1 MEVMMSGPDQPVLYA
16 VEEHVAWITLNRPER
31 ANAISDATVSGLLEA
46 FDRATDDRDVR
57 AVAITADGDRFFCA
71 GRDLK
76 ELNEKRA
83 QGVKVTAQ
91 MGGTQRNTYEALF
104 ELPKPTV
111 AVINGAAYGGGLELT
126 LACDLRIASRSAK
139 LAAPEAKRGMGANF
153 ASVMLPNLIARHH
166 ALEILYT
173 GDPVTAERALE
184 IGLINAVAEPDA
196 LRSDARAMLDRI
208 VVNAPL
214 SLRRFKETAVKSIG
228 LPISAA
234 LRLNVYPNPYE
245 SEDREEG
252 VRAYVEGRP
261 PRWQAR

>member
-1 MEVMMSGPDQPVLYA
+1 MSSSEQPVLYA
-16 VEEHVAWITLNRPER
+16 VDKHVAWITLNRPER
-31 ANAISDATVSGLLEA
+31 ANAISDATVEGLLDA
-46 FDRATDDRDVR
+46 FDSATDDVDVR
-57 AVAITADGDRFFCA
+57 AVAISAEGDRFFCA

-76 ELNEKRA
+76 ELNAKRA
-83 QGVKVTAQ
+83 SGTKVTAQ
-91 MGGTQRNTYEALF
+91 MGGRLRNTYEALF

-126 LACDLRIASRSAK
+126 LACDLRIASRTAK

-153 ASVMLPNLIARHH
+153 ASVMLPTLLARHH
-166 ALEILYT
+166 ALEMLYT
-173 GDPVTAERALE
+173 GDPVTADRAYE
-184 IGLINAVAEPDA
+184 IGLLNAVSAPQT
-196 LRSDARAMLDRI
+196 LRSDAQALLDRI

-214 SLRRFKETAVKSIG
+214 SLRRFKETANKSIG
-228 LPISAA
+228 LPISAG